1 MPQVSVE
8 MKRTEIRDG
17 KENLGLEG
25 KKKTVVIVFFVWLVE
40 HDRC

>member
-25 KKKTVVIVFFVWLVE
+25 KKNSSNCVLCFA
-40 HDRC
+40 CGA

>member
-25 KKKTVVIVFFVWLVE
+25 KKKNSSNCVLCFA
-40 HDRC
+40 CGA